1 MAKRLNVRENL
12 STLDEQPSTAPAD
25 VPSPAAPSASES
37 DASSAEQEQPPV
49 PAPSGPTAKRGGK
62 SHPPGRQPS
71 GSRPSKSSSSRGAA
85 EPATADGEEP
95 TEPAGRGGSAAAPS
109 RPDALV
115 PERQSDAKSLVLYL
129 HPDDMRML
137 QLAKVE
143 DSVDHQARFRA
154 MLALY
159 RSNTRFRASVDQV
172 AKRQPKLQGRRYG
185 NRT

>member
-1 MAKRLNVRENL
+1 
-12 STLDEQPSTAPAD
+12 
-25 VPSPAAPSASES
+25 
-37 DASSAEQEQPPV
+37 
-49 PAPSGPTAKRGGK
+49 
-62 SHPPGRQPS
+62 
-71 GSRPSKSSSSRGAA
+71 
-85 EPATADGEEP
+85 
-95 TEPAGRGGSAAAPS
+95 
-109 RPDALV
+109 
-115 PERQSDAKSLVLYL
+115 LVLYL